1 MKERYE
7 LFVDGQEASAR
18 GGGYFEIENPAT
30 GQPVTEVAEGKA
42 EDIRWAVEVATDAF
56 KDGRWSRMEPRE
68 RCRILNRAAQY
79 LAEAADELAE
89 IETLSTGRPI
99 REMRAQLKRVPE
111 WLEYFGALIQGL
123 EGAVP
128 PFSGP
133 YLNYVRRVPL
143 GVVGQLTP
151 WNHPLLIA
159 MKKVAP
165 ALATGNSLVIKP
177 SELAPVAV
185 LELARICTEAGVPK
199 GVINVV
205 PGFGPTAGKALA
217 EHPGLAK
224 LDLTGGTP
232 TGRIVAAVAGRNLIR
247 ITAELGGK
255 APVIVFEDADLEAA
269 VNGAAF
275 AAFIATGQ
283 TCVQGARLLVQETV
297 YEAVTQRFVEKARSL
312 RLGDPMD
319 PRTQVGPLVSRGQL
333 DRVAGYVEVARQ
345 EGAQIL
351 CGGARPQD
359 PALQQ
364 GYFYEPT
371 VIGSVTPDMTIVREE
386 VFGPVT
392 CVLPFRDE
400 QHAVALAND
409 SPYGLSAAVW
419 TRDVKR
425 AHRVAQALEAGIVWV
440 NDHHR
445 IDPASPWGGVKDSG
459 MGRENGW
466 EALWEYTQTHSII
479 INLDPEPFDWY
490 GGKEAV
496 RYS

>member
-1 MKERYE
+1 
-7 LFVDGQEASAR
+7 LFIDGQEVPAR
-18 GGGYFEIENPAT
+18 AGEYFEIENPAT
-30 GQPVTEVAEGKA
+30 GQPIAEVAEGKA
-42 EDIRWAVEVATDAF
+42 EDVHWAVEVATEAF
-56 KDGRWSRMEPRE
+56 RAGRWSRLEPRE
-68 RCRILNRAAQY
+68 RSRILNRAAQS
-79 LAEAADELAE
+79 LTKAADELAE

-123 EGAVP
+123 EGTVP
-128 PFSGP
+128 PFPGP

-165 ALATGNSLVIKP
+165 ALAAGNSLVIKP

-185 LELARICTEAGVPK
+185 LELARICTEAGVPN

-217 EHPGLAK
+217 EHAGLAK
-224 LDLTGGTP
+224 LDLTGGTG
-232 TGRIVAAVAGRNLIR
+232 TGRVVAAAAGRNLIR

-269 VNGAAF
+269 TNGVTF
-275 AAFIATGQ
+275 AAFVATGQ

-297 YEAVTQRFVEKARSL
+297 YEEVTQRFVDKARSL

-319 PRTQVGPLVSRGQL
+319 PGTQVGPLVSRAQL
-333 DRVAGYVEVARQ
+333 DRVAGCVEAARQ
-345 EGAQIL
+345 EGARIL
-351 CGGARPQD
+351 CGGIRPQD
-359 PALQQ
+359 STLQQ

-371 VIGSVTPDMTIVREE
+371 VIGSVTPDMTIAREE

-400 QHAVALAND
+400 QQAIALAND

-466 EALWEYTQTHSII
+466 EALWEYTQTHSVIV
-479 INLDPEPFDWY
+479 NLDPKPFDWY
-490 GGKEAV
+490 SAKEEV